1 VPDRRDQRHLRL
13 EVADEFDLDLL
24 EVSTNRLEQL
34 REDG

>member
-1 VPDRRDQRHLRL
+1 MTAVHPVDVSRL